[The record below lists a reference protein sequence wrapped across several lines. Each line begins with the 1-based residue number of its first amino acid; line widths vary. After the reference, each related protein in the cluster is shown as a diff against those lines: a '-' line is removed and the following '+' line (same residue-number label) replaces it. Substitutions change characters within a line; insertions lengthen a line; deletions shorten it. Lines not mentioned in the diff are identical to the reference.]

1 LDDKLFKI
9 YFIDKCQLD
18 HAEEEPTFRVKEQA
32 RREMEI
38 GKMVK
43 RR

>member
-18 HAEEEPTFRVKEQA
+18 HAEEEPTLRVKEQV
-32 RREMEI
+32 RRETEI
-38 GKMVK
+38 GEIVK